1 MAVYLTYMTKV
12 LSQDVRYAVID
23 KRYEAELNLYKWR
36 QLDLSEDTIQYPIS
50 AHSYLND
57 NNNSP

>member
-23 KRYEAELNLYKWR
+23 KRYEAELNLY
-36 QLDLSEDTIQYPIS
+36 T
-50 AHSYLND
+50 
-57 NNNSP
+57 